1 MNNQPLK
8 RDWFYWFIA
17 LFTATQLPSSAL
29 IVLDFMLHPLAPDY
43 MYQSTVFRLFYMLV
57 IVPVVVF
64 VALLVI
70 RRVPYNVTGLFLLL
84 WVTIIIGSTARD
96 DVNVRMLSGTLFGW
110 VGIWFLPLY
119 FPDGHAYPRRFDRY
133 IRWLC
138 VGLVLSLVAWTLSPL
153 LPARSYSIAVTTEGI
168 LLTAIQLI
176 LLPSMIARYLGSDQ
190 RTRQQLK
197 WLGWVFLGI
206 LLVTIPM
213 VVSGFI
219 TRDIRT
225 MTSPERLIRFLGG
238 LLITLAP
245 FLAVGNA
252 VLRYRL
258 YDIDII
264 IRRTL
269 IYSTITA
276 LLAGVYFGG
285 VALMQNL
292 FVSITGQQSPLAV
305 VASTLVIAALF
316 APLRRRVQ
324 DFVDRRFYRQ
334 KYDAQKTLEAFAVTM
349 RDEVDMES
357 LKAQLVSVVHD
368 TMQPTTISLWVREPG
383 QKREVR

>member
-1 MNNQPLK
+1 MNDQPLK

-17 LFTATQLPSSAL
+17 LLTATQLPISAL
-29 IVLDFMLHPLAPDY
+29 LLIDFVLHLLAPDY
-43 MYQSTVFRLFYMLV
+43 IYQSTAFRLFSTLV
-57 IVPVVVF
+57 IAPVVVL

-70 RRVPYNVTGLFLLL
+70 RRAPNNIVGLFLLL
-84 WVTIIIGSTARD
+84 WLTIIIGPTVRD
-96 DVNVRMLSGTLFGW
+96 DATIRTISSLSFGW
-110 VGIWFLPLY
+110 VVIWFLPLY
-119 FPDGHAYPRRFDRY
+119 FPDGHAYPRRFEPY
-133 IRWLC
+133 IRLLC
-138 VGLVLSLVAWTLSPL
+138 VGLVLGLLAWPLTPLGVPVFLVP
-153 LPARSYSIAVTTEGI
+153 I
-168 LLTAIQLI
+168 LII
-176 LLPSMIARYLGSDQ
+176 ILPSMIARYRGSDQ

-197 WLGWVFLGI
+197 WLGWVFVGI
-206 LLVTIPM
+206 IAITIPGM
-213 VVSGFI
+213 LSGFI
-219 TRDIRT
+219 RQDQRT
-225 MTSPERLIRFLGG
+225 LDPLQKLIRFLFG

-245 FLAVGNA
+245 FLVVGYA
-252 VLRYRL
+252 ILRHKL

-276 LLAGVYFGG
+276 MLAGVYFGG
-285 VALMQNL
+285 VALLQYPLNNL
-292 FVSITGQQSPLAV
+292 IGQQSPLAV
-305 VASTLVIAALF
+305 VASTLVTFVLF

-368 TMQPTTISLWVREPG
+368 TMQPASISLWVSEPR
-383 QKREVR
+383 QKRELR

>member
-1 MNNQPLK
+1 MNDQPLK

-17 LFTATQLPSSAL
+17 LLTTSQLPISAL
-29 IVLDFMLHPLAPDY
+29 LLIDFVLHPLAPDY
-43 MYQSTVFRLFYMLV
+43 TYQSTAFRLFSTLV
-57 IVPVVVF
+57 IVPLVVF

-70 RRVPYNVTGLFLLL
+70 RRAPNNIIGLFLLL
-84 WVTIIIGSTARD
+84 WVTIIIGSTIRD
-96 DVNVRMLSGTLFGW
+96 DANIRMIGSLSFGW
-110 VGIWFLPLY
+110 VVIWFLPLY
-119 FPDGHAYPRRFDRY
+119 FPDGHAYPRRFEPY
-133 IRWLC
+133 IRLLC
-138 VGLVLSLVAWTLSPL
+138 VGLVSGLVAWPL
-153 LPARSYSIAVTTEGI
+153 TPLGVPIFLVPI
-168 LLTAIQLI
+168 LII
-176 LLPSMIARYLGSDQ
+176 ILPSMIARYRGSDQ

-206 LLVTIPM
+206 IAIM
-213 VVSGFI
+213 VPAILSGFV
-219 TRDIRT
+219 RQDQRT
-225 MTSPERLIRFLGG
+225 LDPPQKLIRFLAG

-245 FLAVGNA
+245 FLAVSNA
-252 VLRYRL
+252 ILRYRL

-276 LLAGVYFGG
+276 LMAGVYFGG
-285 VALMQNL
+285 VALLQNPL
-292 FVSITGQQSPLAV
+292 NSLIGQQSPLAV
-305 VASTLVIAALF
+305 VASTLIIAALF

-357 LKAQLVSVVHD
+357 LKAQLISVVND
-368 TMQPTTISLWVREPG
+368 TMQPASISLWVREPG
-383 QKREVR
+383 QKRELR